1 MRAERKLP
9 SRIFVDT
16 LFVIALI
23 NPRDQHHALAAE
35 LAARHESHSLLVT
48 EAVLL
53 EIGNGLARN
62 YKEEAIE
69 VIESFLASEEVEIVH
84 LTPELFQRGFDL
96 YKKYQDKS
104 WGLIDCI
111 SFVVMADFG
120 IRQALTFDQHFDQA
134 GFEPL
139 MSGSNVYGG

>member
-1 MRAERKLP
+1 MRAGRKVL

-23 NPRDQHHALAAE
+23 NPRDQHHAIAAKLAAK
-35 LAARHESHSLLVT
+35 HENHPLLVT

-62 YKEEAIE
+62 YKQEAIA

-84 LTPELFQRGFDL
+84 VTPELFQRGFDL
-96 YKKYQDKS
+96 YKKYQDKA

-139 MSGSNVYGG
+139 MTGNNI